1 VKRIE
6 SYKMQIRNYTKY
18 TGAEQWLQET
28 YPHLYPIWLHSISN
42 TEEYQLNNLELTCS
56 ICRIKQSSGLH
67 YGVKM
72 CEADKQ
78 FLKRTFHYQI
88 IYSPCAQGGDGVC
101 PPRPRGWCQICRLR
115 RCLST
120 PVMIGMIRVGNKT
133 PRSRSSNSPTQHNE
147 PMFTITVQQAP
158 VHEPLPLR
166 TSHVALP
173 QNYLDSDAIE
183 GRSKYTQYKE
193 DSAQFSFS
201 SSCNRAVTI
210 PLSYK
215 EELEYN
221 SRLSEVQYQDYDG
234 INHFDGHHPRIPY
247 PSIQTSSTQYLQN
260 GHQQP
265 SAFNSVIS
273 DDQPL
278 DLSLKTTS
286 RKKNEAEWYEQEP
299 LEACSEFPTGIVY
312 VDYEEPLDLSPLS
325 NHADPY
331 EASDYSL
338 SSSRD
343 PSRSSS
349 RDSGNFPNLRTPSP
363 TLDGSQGLGIN
374 RLSASINKLS
384 VNSTLLGDALS
395 RIQANISMSS
405 SLVNLSGVSDIL
417 SESKVSF

>member
-1 VKRIE
+1 
-6 SYKMQIRNYTKY
+6 MQIRNYTKY

-42 TEEYQLNNLELTCS
+42 TEEHQLNNLELTCS
-56 ICRIKQSSGLH
+56 ICRIKPSSGLH

-133 PRSRSSNSPTQHNE
+133 PRSRSSNSQTPHNE
-147 PMFTITVQQAP
+147 PMFTITVQQP
-158 VHEPLPLR
+158 PICEPLPLR
-166 TSHVALP
+166 TPHLALP
-173 QNYLDSDAIE
+173 QNYLDSDAIK
-183 GRSKYTQYKE
+183 GQSNYTQYKE
-193 DSAQFSFS
+193 DSAQFSFIQS
-201 SSCNRAVTI
+201 SNRSVTE
-210 PLSYK
+210 PLSFK
-215 EELEYN
+215 EQLEYN

-234 INHFDGHHPRIPY
+234 INHFDGLHPRIPY
-247 PSIQTSSTQYLQN
+247 PNTSSTQYLQN
-260 GHQQP
+260 GHQIP
-265 SAFNSVIS
+265 SAFSSVIS

-278 DLSLKTTS
+278 DLSLKTTT

-299 LEACSEFPTGIVY
+299 LEASSEFPTGIVY

-405 SLVNLSGVSDIL
+405 SLVNLSSVSDIL